1 MTSTRFCIVVALDDT
16 EYAEI
21 VIEHAIDQA
30 ARHDD
35 VDFHAIAVV
44 ADEDRATGVKQ
55 RLGEL
60 VTQALDM
67 LHGTWRAHLHVRA
80 GEPANEIA
88 NLAADVRADLIV
100 VGRFGLHHPHK
111 PLGSI
116 ATAVIEAAPCPTLVV
131 GLVDRSPDA
140 RPQCAQCAAVR
151 EATDGERWFCEVH
164 SAHDREL
171 PATVFVQSS
180 MLTGGGLMW

>member
-1 MTSTRFCIVVALDDT
+1 MTPTRFCIVVALDDS

-21 VIEHAIDQA
+21 VLEHAIDQA
-30 ARHDD
+30 ARHDA

-44 ADEDRATGVKQ
+44 DDEDRATGVKQ
-55 RLGEL
+55 RLAEL

-80 GEPANEIA
+80 GKPANEIP

-100 VGRFGLHHPHK
+100 VGRFGLHHPKK

-140 RPQCAQCAAVR
+140 RPQCAKCAAVR
-151 EATDGERWFCEVH
+151 EATDGERWFCDAH
-164 SAHDREL
+164 SSHDREV

-180 MLTGGGLMW
+180 TLTGGGLMW

>member
-1 MTSTRFCIVVALDDT
+1 MTPKRFCIVVALDDS

-30 ARHDD
+30 ARHDG

-44 ADEDRATGVKQ
+44 DDEDRATGVKQ
-55 RLGEL
+55 RLAEL

-67 LHGTWRAHLHVRA
+67 LHGTWRAHLHVRG

-100 VGRFGLHHPHK
+100 VGRFGLHHPVK

-140 RPQCAQCAAVR
+140 RPQCADCAAVR
-151 EATDGERWFCEVH
+151 EATDGERWFCERH
-164 SAHDREL
+164 SAPDREF
-171 PATVFVQSS
+171 PASALITSTT
-180 MLTGGGLMW
+180 LTGGGLMW

>member
-1 MTSTRFCIVVALDDT
+1 MTPERFCIVVALDDS

-44 ADEDRATGVKQ
+44 DDEDRATGVKQ
-55 RLGEL
+55 RLAEL

-67 LHGTWRAHLHVRA
+67 LHGRWRAHLHVRA
-80 GEPANEIA
+80 GDAANEIA

-100 VGRFGLHHPHK
+100 VGRFGLHHPSK

-131 GLVDRSPDA
+131 SLVDRSPDA
-140 RPQCAQCAAVR
+140 RPQCAKCVAVR
-151 EATDGERWFCEVH
+151 EATDGERWFCDAH
-164 SAHDREL
+164 SAPDRQV
-171 PATVFVQSS
+171 PATAFVRSTS
-180 MLTGGGLMW
+180 FTNGGLMW

>member
-1 MTSTRFCIVVALDDT
+1 MTSERFCILVALDDS

-21 VIEHAIDQA
+21 VLEHAIDQA

-35 VDFHAIAVV
+35 VDFHAIVV
-44 ADEDRATGVKQ
+44 VGDEREAADAKP
-55 RLGEL
+55 RLAALVGPALEL
-60 VTQALDM
+60 LR
-67 LHGTWRAHLHVRA
+67 GKWRAHVHVRA

-140 RPQCAQCAAVR
+140 QQCPACVAVR
-151 EATDGERWFCEVH
+151 AATDGERWFCDAH
-164 SAHDREL
+164 SAPDRAV
-171 PATVFVQSS
+171 PATAFVRSTS
-180 MLTGGGLMW
+180 FTDGGLMW